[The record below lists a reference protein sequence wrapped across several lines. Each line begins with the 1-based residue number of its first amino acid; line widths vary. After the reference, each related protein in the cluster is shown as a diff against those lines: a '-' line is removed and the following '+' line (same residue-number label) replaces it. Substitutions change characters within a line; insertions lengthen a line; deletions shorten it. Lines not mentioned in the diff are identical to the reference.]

1 MARKNNQ
8 IAQIDQIIGNRIYSL
23 RIENGFARQ
32 QLAKAIDVTHQ
43 QLMKYEKGSNRISVG
58 RLVLIAKALNKNVA
72 YFYENLEQDNKE
84 ELKTHHQR
92 LCLEVARNFRK
103 IVNSDHQNAINNLVK
118 SLLKQ
123 QVASI

>member
-8 IAQIDQIIGNRIYSL
+8 IEQIDQIIGNRIYSL

-43 QLMKYEKGSNRISVG
+43 QLQKYEKGSNRISVG
-58 RLVLIAKALNKNVA
+58 RLVLIAKALNKNVS

-103 IVNSDHQNAINNLVK
+103 IVNSEHQNAINNLVK

>member
-1 MARKNNQ
+1 M
-8 IAQIDQIIGNRIYSL
+8 
-23 RIENGFARQ
+23 
-32 QLAKAIDVTHQ
+32 
-43 QLMKYEKGSNRISVG
+43 
-58 RLVLIAKALNKNVA
+58 VLIAKALNKNVS
-72 YFYENLEQDNKE
+72 YFYEGLEQDNKE

-103 IVNSDHQNAINNLVK
+103 IVNSEHQNAINNLVK